1 MTTKPIPA
9 GLVPV
14 AENTYW
20 REHDAELILAAW
32 AQTGLTLSA
41 FARQCGLSVTRLR
54 RWRKRLEGVDGP
66 RFHPVELID
75 AETTRLQGSGPEGSD
90 LEVIVGTGRRI
101 VIRRGFD
108 RGLLLELIE
117 TLETC

>member
-41 FARQCGLSVTRLR
+41 FARQCGLSVSRLR
-54 RWRKRLEGVDGP
+54 RWKTRLEAGDGP
-66 RFHPVELID
+66 RFHPVELLD
-75 AETTRLQGSGPEGSD
+75 VHKGRPTMSDPENVGI
-90 LEVIVGTGRRI
+90 EVIVGTGRRL
-101 VIRRGFD
+101 VVRRGFD

-117 TLETC
+117 TLESC